1 MKRLE
6 SLDALRGFD
15 MLFIMGGASLVAA
28 IAQMFPES
36 AVWTALGEQM
46 HHVSWDGLR
55 HHDTIFPLFLFIA
68 GVSFPFSLNKQIEN
82 GRTDRQI
89 YLKIVKRGL
98 MLVFWGLVY
107 NGLMKFEFD
116 TLRFCS
122 VLSRIGLGWMCG
134 ALIYT
139 SVKSTRARLAII
151 AGILIGYWLITILIP
166 APDGGGADVFSK
178 QGNIACYLD
187 RVILGRHCYREDYD
201 PEGLFSTIPAIAT
214 ALMGMMS
221 GNLLRQEKLN
231 GNKKALYLAA
241 AGIVMALTGWLW
253 NFVYPINKALWSS
266 SFVCAVAGYS
276 LLMLALFYYIIEVK
290 GWRKWAKFFIVIG
303 MNSIT
308 IYLAQRFFPFWEPQH
323 RLLDGFINLFPEAL
337 HQVMVELTY
346 ILTCWA
352 FLFFLYKHKIFFKV

>member
-15 MLFIMGGASLVAA
+15 MLFIMGGSSLVLAL
-28 IAQMFPES
+28 AQLFPDS
-36 AVWTALGEQM
+36 AVWTAIGEQM
-46 HHVSWDGLR
+46 SHVSWDGLR

-68 GVSFPFSLNKQIEN
+68 GISFPFSLSKQIEN
-82 GRTDRQI
+82 GRTSQQI
-89 YLKIVKRGL
+89 YLKIVRRGL
-98 MLVFWGLVY
+98 MLVFLGLVY
-107 NGLMKFEFD
+107 NGLMKFHFD

-122 VLSRIGLGWMCG
+122 VLSRIGLGWMFA

-139 SVKSTRARLAII
+139 SVKSNKIRFSII
-151 AGILIGYWLITILIP
+151 GGILVGYWLVTILIP
-166 APDGGGADVFSK
+166 APDGAGADVFSK

-187 RVILGRHCYREDYD
+187 RVMLGRHCYREDYD

-214 ALMGMMS
+214 ALLGMLAGELVKKDS
-221 GNLLRQEKLN
+221 LS
-231 GNKKALYLAA
+231 GNKKTLCLAL
-241 AGIVMALTGWLW
+241 AGIVLAIVGWAW
-253 NFVYPINKALWSS
+253 NFICPINKALWSS

-276 LLMLALFYYIIEVK
+276 FLMFALFYYIVDVR
-290 GWRKWAKFFIVIG
+290 GWRKWAKFFVVIG
-303 MNSIT
+303 LNSIT

-323 RLLDGFINLFPEAL
+323 RLLDGFIDLFPETL